1 MDRALLWRLKMHSA
15 HPNKY
20 DNKKDIKVKL
30 KLKTHR
36 NDKIT
41 QAAAE
46 IFAPLVWES
55 I

>member
-30 KLKTHR
+30 KTHR

>member
-1 MDRALLWRLKMHSA
+1 MDRALLWRLKM

-41 QAAAE
+41 QAAAAE